1 MATIL
6 RMAAGRL
13 LALIPM
19 ILGVTLFVFVVL
31 RFSPNDPAYN
41 ALGEGSTP
49 EAREAYAAA
58 NGLDDPLPVRYVRF
72 LGDLLQG
79 DLGVTAPP
87 SRPVTGAIGTA
98 FPLTLQLTLLSV
110 LVGVVFALLLGVT
123 AALFRDRWPDQ
134 LIRVVSMAGVAM
146 PSFWLGIL
154 LIQQFALRLDWFPT
168 GGYVNPADSFGG
180 WLNSMALPALAVGF
194 PVGSLL
200 ARVVRTAMV
209 EELDRDYVRT
219 AIGGGLPPVV
229 VVGRNVLRNALITP
243 LTVLGLQ
250 IGYLLSGAVV
260 VEAIFGLPGLGTL
273 IMQGVTAG
281 DPALVQGVVLSI
293 ALAFLLVNLLVDI
306 LYLFA
311 NPRLKGATR

>member
-6 RMAAGRL
+6 RMALGRL
-13 LALIPM
+13 LLLVPM
-19 ILGVTLFVFVVL
+19 VLGVTLLVFVVL
-31 RFSPNDPAYN
+31 RFSPSDPAYN

-49 EAREAYAAA
+49 EARAAYAEE
-58 NGLDDPLPVRYVRF
+58 NGLNDPLPLRYARF

-79 DLGVTAPP
+79 DLGVTAAP
-87 SRPVTGAIGTA
+87 SRPVTEAVSTA
-98 FPLTLQLTLLSV
+98 FPLTLQLAVLSV
-110 LVGVVFALLLGVT
+110 LLGVLVALALGVT

-134 LIRVVSMAGVAM
+134 VIRAVSMAGVAM

-154 LIQQFALRLDWFPT
+154 LIQWFALRLGWFPT
-168 GGYVNPADSFGG
+168 GGYVNPADSVGE
-180 WLNSMALPALAVGF
+180 WLRSLALPAVAVAL
-194 PVGSLL
+194 PVGSQL

-219 AIGGGLPPVV
+219 AVGGGLPRSV

-250 IGYLLSGAVV
+250 IGYLLSGTVV
-260 VEAIFGLPGLGTL
+260 IEAIFGLPGLGTL
-273 IMQGVTAG
+273 IMQAVTAG
-281 DPALVQGVVLSI
+281 DLALVQGVVLCVAVS
-293 ALAFLLVNLLVDI
+293 FLLVNLLVDV

>member
-6 RMAAGRL
+6 RMALGRL
-13 LALIPM
+13 LALVPM
-19 ILGVTLFVFVVL
+19 ILGITLFVFIVL
-31 RFSPNDPAYN
+31 QFSPSDPAYN
-41 ALGEGSTP
+41 ALGEGATP

-58 NGLDDPLPVRYVRF
+58 NGLDDPLPVRYGRF
-72 LGDLLQG
+72 LGDLVQG

-98 FPLTLQLTLLSV
+98 FPLTLQLTVLSV
-110 LVGVVFALLLGVT
+110 IVGVLFALLLGVT

-134 LIRVVSMAGVAM
+134 VIRVVSMAGVAM

-154 LIQQFALRLDWFPT
+154 LIQQFAVRLDWFPT
-168 GGYVNPADSFGG
+168 GGYVNPADSVGG
-180 WLNSMALPALAVGF
+180 WLQSLTLPAIAVGF

-219 AIGGGLPPVV
+219 AIGSGLPRVV

-293 ALAFLLVNLLVDI
+293 ALTFLLVNLVVDV